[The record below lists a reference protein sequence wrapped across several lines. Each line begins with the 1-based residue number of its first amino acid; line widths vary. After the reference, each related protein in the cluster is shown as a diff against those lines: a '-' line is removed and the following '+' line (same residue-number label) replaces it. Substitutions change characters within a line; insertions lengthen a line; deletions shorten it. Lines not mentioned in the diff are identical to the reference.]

1 MFASAAGKVQY
12 PRGEAPRKNFFAL
25 CQRSGSRS
33 FLRGLHARETLSSLC
48 TMTAAS
54 TPDTTPNEAFDV
66 DYSQIPDRRARTAI
80 AVAAGVDERSIWRLY
95 TEPGKRKS
103 RSTAILNAML
113 AAIDAAGAPRPVG
126 YPR

>member
-1 MFASAAGKVQY
+1 
-12 PRGEAPRKNFFAL
+12 
-25 CQRSGSRS
+25 
-33 FLRGLHARETLSSLC
+33 
-48 TMTAAS
+48 MTAAS
-54 TPDTTPNEAFDV
+54 TPDETPTV